1 MLNKEEKYYFIIDYI
16 VSFTASQEME
26 KFLKNCLY
34 NKIIS
39 RNSDLVGI
47 DFEPCN
53 SRRFSMYETLL
64 LIEMSMF
71 RKRIW

>member
-1 MLNKEEKYYFIIDYI
+1 MLNKGEKYHFIIDYI
-16 VSFTASQEME
+16 VSFRASQEME